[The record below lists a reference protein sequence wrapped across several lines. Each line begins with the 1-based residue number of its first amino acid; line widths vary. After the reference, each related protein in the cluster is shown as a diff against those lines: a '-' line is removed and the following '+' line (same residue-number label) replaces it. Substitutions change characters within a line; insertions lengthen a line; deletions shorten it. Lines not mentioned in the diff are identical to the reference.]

1 MKPGWKTSEFWVTLA
16 AQVVATCLVAF
27 GQDTIAAA
35 ILSAV
40 AALGYN
46 VSRSKVKGGQS

>member
-27 GQDTIAAA
+27 GQETLAAA
-35 ILSAV
+35 ILSGV

-46 VSRSKVKGGQS
+46 ISRGQAKGGQS